1 MLTFSEVCDRLRMSP
16 KTLRKLI
23 TSGELEASRVGSH
36 GIGGN
41 GQYRITEEA
50 IADYL
55 ERNKVVPTSA
65 AS

>member
-23 TSGELEASRVGSH
+23 ASGEIEAFRVG
-36 GIGGN
+36 GN
-41 GQYRITEEA
+41 NAYRISEEA
-50 IADYL
+50 LRAYI
-55 ERNKVVPTSA
+55 RRSKVEPVKA